1 MNDKNKNNQVEP
13 IPDEFNSYEEAADFW
28 DAHDTTDY
36 LDEMAPVSV
45 ETELRQRHHEVELD
59 EDVVKLLRIKAQK
72 LGTTPGNLASR
83 LLRQQMAS
91 AG

>member
-1 MNDKNKNNQVEP
+1 MNDKNKNKQVEP
-13 IPDEFNSYEEAADFW
+13 IPDEFSSYEEAADFW
-28 DAHDTTDY
+28 DAHDTIDY
-36 LDEMAPVSV
+36 LDQMETVPVDA
-45 ETELRQRHHEVELD
+45 ELRQRHHEVELD

-83 LLRQQMAS
+83 LLRQHMAS